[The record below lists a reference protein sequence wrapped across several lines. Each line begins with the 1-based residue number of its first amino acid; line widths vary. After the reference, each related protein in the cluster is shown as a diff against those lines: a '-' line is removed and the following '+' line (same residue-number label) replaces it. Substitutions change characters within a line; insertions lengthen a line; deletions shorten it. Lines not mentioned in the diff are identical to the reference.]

1 MKRNISSLVR
11 KRLIDLAI
19 LARQG
24 RAVVKK
30 KQASDGGECFSDAVE
45 YFRQIHLMIYSSRIG
60 KLSARKRLIGGD
72 G

>member
-11 KRLIDLAI
+11 MRLIDLAI

-30 KQASDGGECFSDAVE
+30 NKLLTVENVSQMPRSISDR
-45 YFRQIHLMIYSSRIG
+45 YI
-60 KLSARKRLIGGD
+60 
-72 G
+72 